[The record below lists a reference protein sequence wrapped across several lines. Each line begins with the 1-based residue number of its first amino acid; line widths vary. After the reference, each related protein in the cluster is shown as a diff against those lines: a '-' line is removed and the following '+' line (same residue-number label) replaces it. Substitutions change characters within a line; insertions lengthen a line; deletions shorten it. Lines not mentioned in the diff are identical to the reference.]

1 MRLQT
6 LTIKGF
12 KSFANE
18 TVIHF
23 SENVT
28 GVVGPNGSGKSNIV
42 DAFRWVLGEQKS
54 KDLRLD
60 KMSNIIFN
68 GSGKKRESGTAH
80 VSLTFINNKGLL
92 PTEYATVTISRILYR
107 TGESEYRINDV
118 TCRLKDVTSLF
129 IDTGMGSDSYAIIA
143 LNMVEELLNDK
154 EQSRQRMLFQAA
166 GITKYKIR
174 KEETLRKL
182 KSTEEDLERLRD
194 VLFEIE
200 TNLKSLEKQAKR
212 AEKYLE
218 LKKQYKDLALKHI
231 VLQINQIKDE
241 YKILEGRIS
250 REELEIGTVSS
261 QLILIEARIEAQKK
275 NFLEAEL
282 KLTTQQKAISSVVQ
296 TIQTYE
302 SDKQVK
308 KNKLDYLNLNGAKLS
323 ESLIT
328 LRNRKAE
335 LLVSIEIYEK
345 ELLDAKELELSLKSK
360 LDQAGNYLEACRL
373 QLNEKRSQQGLL
385 LSTIQ
390 ANEKSLLEYE
400 KQIALQDN
408 VINNAKRELNRTEE
422 QLIKQTD
429 EIIEIE
435 KKLAVVS
442 KAQKEANSTLNDLE
456 KRVELQ
462 EKQRNELTNKIDEYT
477 QQLTKINR
485 EGDAKRNEYKL
496 ILSMVEKLEGF
507 PESVQFLSQNR
518 EWSKKVTIVAD
529 LLFCK
534 EEYRICIE
542 NYLDQYLNYY
552 VAANIED
559 AVEAVELLKHN
570 QKGRA
575 NFFIL
580 NELKQETHK
589 KVYIKETGL
598 IPALDCV
605 EAESKYKSILELLL
619 ANVYISE
626 NSKINNDED
635 PGLVVLE
642 KNGLWVRKINML
654 SGGSI
659 GLFEGR
665 KIGRRKNLEAL
676 DKQISSLEKES
687 KKIGDLLKTSKN
699 ELEEIKKVN
708 LQSQLREIRDNFNKI
723 NQEKIGHETRLD
735 NYGKYRTEVKSSQ
748 LNYLEQIT
756 AAEEKLKNYRQV
768 IDKDNTALNVLKNDL
783 KQKDD
788 TLSSLNEALSLA
800 NKDFNENN
808 LSFIRQQN
816 AATTI
821 LREIEF
827 RLKQKEVDDGNE
839 KRLIEDQSTEDI
851 ERKQLTQDIAKIESE
866 LILWYQNRSG
876 GESGLEEAE
885 KAYFQMRQNINELEE
900 EYRNSQKAYT
910 EKQSKINNTKDR
922 FNEVKFKLAAIGERT
937 QLEFKIGIN
946 ELINL
951 EAEHIEDPENFMK
964 EVDIL
969 KLRLEGFGEVNPMAV
984 EAYNEIKQRYEVI
997 KIQEAD
1003 IFSARDTLALTIKE
1017 IEITATRQY
1026 LDAFEKVRSNFI
1038 DVFRSLFTADDTC
1051 DLILTDPDNP
1061 LTSDVTIIA
1070 KPKGK
1075 KPQSINQLSGGEKTL
1090 TAIALLFALYL
1101 LKPAPFC
1108 IFDEV
1113 DAPLDDSNIDKFNKI
1128 IKKFSSESQF
1138 IIVTHNKA
1146 TMAAVDVIYGV
1157 YMPEQGVSG
1166 VTEVDF
1172 RSLTD
1177 SKSIVFV

>member
-1 MRLQT
+1 
-6 LTIKGF
+6 
-12 KSFANE
+12 
-18 TVIHF
+18 
-23 SENVT
+23 
-28 GVVGPNGSGKSNIV
+28 
-42 DAFRWVLGEQKS
+42 
-54 KDLRLD
+54 
-60 KMSNIIFN
+60 
-68 GSGKKRESGTAH
+68 
-80 VSLTFINNKGLL
+80 
-92 PTEYATVTISRILYR
+92 
-107 TGESEYRINDV
+107 
-118 TCRLKDVTSLF
+118 
-129 IDTGMGSDSYAIIA
+129 
-143 LNMVEELLNDK
+143 
-154 EQSRQRMLFQAA
+154 
-166 GITKYKIR
+166 
-174 KEETLRKL
+174 
-182 KSTEEDLERLRD
+182 
-194 VLFEIE
+194 
-200 TNLKSLEKQAKR
+200 
-212 AEKYLE
+212 
-218 LKKQYKDLALKHI
+218 
-231 VLQINQIKDE
+231 
-241 YKILEGRIS
+241 
-250 REELEIGTVSS
+250 
-261 QLILIEARIEAQKK
+261 
-275 NFLEAEL
+275 
-282 KLTTQQKAISSVVQ
+282 
-296 TIQTYE
+296 
-302 SDKQVK
+302 
-308 KNKLDYLNLNGAKLS
+308 
-323 ESLIT
+323 
-328 LRNRKAE
+328 
-335 LLVSIEIYEK
+335 
-345 ELLDAKELELSLKSK
+345 
-360 LDQAGNYLEACRL
+360 
-373 QLNEKRSQQGLL
+373 
-385 LSTIQ
+385 
-390 ANEKSLLEYE
+390 
-400 KQIALQDN
+400 
-408 VINNAKRELNRTEE
+408 
-422 QLIKQTD
+422 
-429 EIIEIE
+429 
-435 KKLAVVS
+435 
-442 KAQKEANSTLNDLE
+442 
-456 KRVELQ
+456 
-462 EKQRNELTNKIDEYT
+462 
-477 QQLTKINR
+477 
-485 EGDAKRNEYKL
+485 
-496 ILSMVEKLEGF
+496 
-507 PESVQFLSQNR
+507 
-518 EWSKKVTIVAD
+518 
-529 LLFCK
+529 
-534 EEYRICIE
+534 
-542 NYLDQYLNYY
+542 
-552 VAANIED
+552 
-559 AVEAVELLKHN
+559 
-570 QKGRA
+570 
-575 NFFIL
+575 
-580 NELKQETHK
+580 
-589 KVYIKETGL
+589 
-598 IPALDCV
+598 
-605 EAESKYKSILELLL
+605 L

-876 GESGLEEAE
+876 GESGLEEVE

-1038 DVFRSLFTADDTC
+1038 EVFRSLFTADDTC

-1172 RSLTD
+1172 RSLEATYA
-1177 SKSIVFV
+1177 